1 MLSALIPSE
10 HGYSASAL
18 GRTTETPEVRLPRS
32 SRTIGS
38 SSSSILTPT
47 SDRDRTV
54 SRRSKPTSRT
64 LLTGEQPAPWDL
76 IQPQD
81 TMSRHR
87 GAKPRC
93 RYELSSAISLLSPE
107 YLLSVERWRS
117 HIPPPDH

>member
-47 SDRDRTV
+47 SDRDRQFCY
-54 SRRSKPTSRT
+54 S
-64 LLTGEQPAPWDL
+64 LFY
-76 IQPQD
+76 
-81 TMSRHR
+81 R
-87 GAKPRC
+87 GPDI
-93 RYELSSAISLLSPE
+93 SARLCISLCSSDYIFFSFWRVWRIVSEDSPAV
-107 YLLSVERWRS
+107 LLRKTKQRRPFLLIVCT
-117 HIPPPDH
+117 

>member
-54 SRRSKPTSRT
+54 SRMFYT
-64 LLTGEQPAPWDL
+64 LLPAAQTISSSPFGEL
-76 IQPQD
+76 TYYGSYKLRTI
-81 TMSRHR
+81 S
-87 GAKPRC
+87 
-93 RYELSSAISLLSPE
+93 SLLQE
-107 YLLSVERWRS
+107 SVVTGINRPFLFKNSSTLTALFIFFFE
-117 HIPPPDH
+117 